1 MSQPGA
7 TTPSIRD
14 LIGLQ
19 LSSAAYAGNMRTFQ
33 FGQLLAGLGEY
44 ALHISCPWRI
54 ESSSEIVTGFHD
66 WYQFVG
72 DEEPEVWDPAR
83 GGSLQELR
91 LRELFQ
97 RPPGGESRIVNSAY
111 RLSVTDAEVDTF
123 GGLRLVFDDR
133 LRLVAFP
140 GSSVGEHWRLF
151 RPNGPGSHLVM
162 EGPSGEG
169 AAIAP

>member
-1 MSQPGA
+1 M

-54 ESSSEIVTGFHD
+54 ETDAEIITGFHD

-72 DEEPEVWDPAR
+72 DDEPFDWEPAR
-83 GGSLQELR
+83 RGSVQELR

-97 RPPGGESRIVNSAY
+97 CPADGESRIAN
-111 RLSVTDAEVDTF
+111 RTGTSV
-123 GGLRLVFDDR
+123 
-133 LRLVAFP
+133 
-140 GSSVGEHWRLF
+140 
-151 RPNGPGSHLVM
+151 
-162 EGPSGEG
+162 
-169 AAIAP
+169 